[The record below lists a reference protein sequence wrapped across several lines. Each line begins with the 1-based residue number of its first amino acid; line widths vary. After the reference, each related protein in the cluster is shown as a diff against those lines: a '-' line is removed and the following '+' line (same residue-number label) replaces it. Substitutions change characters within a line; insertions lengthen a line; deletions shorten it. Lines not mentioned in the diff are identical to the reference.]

1 MTSPDSSD
9 REPPPSWAA
18 MAPMNAVHHPT
29 SGLSDGYWR
38 AEVAASRRR
47 PGQRWGIPAA
57 ATVLLL
63 NLAGFLVLP
72 FVVDTDIAGVYVL
85 AIMIPSLVAMLVS
98 LLFSWYRGNGP
109 VVDFGL
115 PTSST
120 EFGSQLKSGF
130 AWGTAALGG
139 GIVLALVVLAQTDL
153 DDQVPLGGLFG
164 IPLPWKIVLALWIW
178 LGAPFCEEIMFRG
191 MVWGALERRATPLR
205 PTRFSW
211 LGNKWVVLVV
221 TAVLFALW
229 HREGWRFVVL
239 VWGGLAIGIA
249 RMRSGSVASSTVA
262 HSVNNTLPALA
273 VLLVS

>member
-1 MTSPDSSD
+1 
-9 REPPPSWAA
+9 
-18 MAPMNAVHHPT
+18 MNAVHHPT
-29 SGLSDGYWR
+29 SGRSDTYWR

-57 ATVLLL
+57 AAVLLL

-72 FVVDTDIAGVYVL
+72 LVVDTDIVGIYVV
-85 AIMIPSLVAMLVS
+85 AIMVPSLAATVLS
-98 LLFSWYRGNGP
+98 FLFSRYRGNGP

-115 PTSST
+115 PTSMS
-120 EFGSQLKSGF
+120 EFGGQLKTGF
-130 AWGTAALGG
+130 VWGIAALAG

-153 DDQVPLGGLFG
+153 EDQAPLGDLLD

-191 MVWGALERRATPLR
+191 MVWGALERRVAPAKFALL
-205 PTRFSW
+205 S
-211 LGNKWVVLVV
+211 NKWVVLIV

-249 RMRSGSVASSTVA
+249 RMRSGSVASSATA

-273 VLLVS
+273 ILLVS